1 MRSTVRALE
10 VVVRVDEADVAA
22 AQAALSAEVTTVSL
36 PAFAVPGGGADPR
49 AVAAV
54 EFALAQRGEPYRWG
68 ATGPDRWDCSGL
80 VLQSYR
86 AAGVSL
92 PRTSRQQLLAGDRVS
107 RADLLPGDLVFLAR
121 DPSDPRTIHHVGLY
135 VGDGM
140 MVHAPRTGDVVRV
153 ARVPVSGFAG
163 GVRVLDAVRGG
174 DADVPVPPGPP
185 APDPTDP
192 PVPEPTDRRSR
203 SPRPAWSRRTP
214 DGPADG
220 TADRASDGGAG
231 NRAAPGW
238 YHRDRA
244 AAPA

>member
-1 MRSTVRALE
+1 MAAPTRARC
-10 VVVRVDEADVAA
+10 V
-22 AQAALSAEVTTVSL
+22 
-36 PAFAVPGGGADPR
+36 
-49 AVAAV
+49 AV

-92 PRTSRQQLLAGDRVS
+92 PRTSRQQLLAGDRVA

-121 DPSDPRTIHHVGLY
+121 DPSDPRTVHHVGLY
-135 VGDGM
+135 VGDAM

-163 GVRVLDAVRGG
+163 GVGCSTPSTAVRRRAG
-174 DADVPVPPGPP
+174 APAPP
-185 APDPTDP
+185 APEPTDP
-192 PVPEPTDRRSR
+192 PVPEPTPPSE
-203 SPRPAWSRRTP
+203 PTP
-214 DGPADG
+214 PEPTDPPVPDADG
-220 TADRASDGGAG
+220 R
-231 NRAAPGW
+231 PGPPRRCREPRRPRW